1 MKKKWLILAVLLMAY
16 FAPNYLQYQLSPIST
31 DIIQGYSISPVIF
44 SRVFSAPMIPAVFL
58 SLLSGVLA
66 DKYGP
71 KPVIGISLVISCAGS
86 ILRFYSTTY
95 SMLFLSML
103 MIGVAGAVVNANG
116 VKVISCA
123 FSRDKVGVLTGVF
136 LSSSTIAMSLA
147 TGTTSI
153 LGSIR
158 AVYLLGVII
167 TIAATLLWFFLA
179 ENSDLTSPATPN
191 GTAYSYLRNVVK
203 KRSVIISSITLFF
216 VMSCMIGIASF
227 LPLALS
233 SRGISEVAAGA
244 YTAAFTIGN
253 LIGSLSS
260 PIVDQKWKSTKIQ
273 TIALVIIIGSGTIFA
288 WRFIPG
294 FPLLLALITTGA
306 GIGGIMPLM
315 ISFPVKSGEI
325 SPGEAGISGGIISTL
340 QLLGAIL
347 MPSYIIAPITG
358 DNYSLFFL
366 VTGSL
371 MVLPLIIIWLFH
383 K

>member
-31 DIIQGYSISPVIF
+31 DIIQGYSISPVMF

-167 TIAATLLWFFLA
+167 TIAATLSQS
-179 ENSDLTSPATPN
+179 N
-191 GTAYSYLRNVVK
+191 
-203 KRSVIISSITLFF
+203 
-216 VMSCMIGIASF
+216 
-227 LPLALS
+227 
-233 SRGISEVAAGA
+233 
-244 YTAAFTIGN
+244 
-253 LIGSLSS
+253 
-260 PIVDQKWKSTKIQ
+260 
-273 TIALVIIIGSGTIFA
+273 
-288 WRFIPG
+288 
-294 FPLLLALITTGA
+294 
-306 GIGGIMPLM
+306 
-315 ISFPVKSGEI
+315 
-325 SPGEAGISGGIISTL
+325 
-340 QLLGAIL
+340 
-347 MPSYIIAPITG
+347 
-358 DNYSLFFL
+358 
-366 VTGSL
+366 
-371 MVLPLIIIWLFH
+371 
-383 K
+383 

>member
-31 DIIQGYSISPVIF
+31 DIIQGYSISPVMF

-147 TGTTSI
+147 TGT
-153 LGSIR
+153 
-158 AVYLLGVII
+158 YLYFSESVII

-191 GTAYSYLRNVVK
+191 GTAYSYLRNVAK

-288 WRFIPG
+288 WRFVPG